1 MAFHLMKNV
10 ASKVFN
16 GTKISAHSRN
26 LIRDCR
32 RSFASSSTNNQSSE
46 RNDSV
51 VSPKDPMD
59 HEDYFGVQSMI
70 DLKEMFDARVHLGHH
85 EGAWDPLTRPYIHG
99 LRSTQHIID
108 LEKSMEC
115 LECALNVLSH
125 VVYQRGIVL
134 FMTTNPR
141 YDFLIQKTA
150 RNSGEYFITRAWHK
164 GLFNN
169 AHTMLDTD
177 RLPDLIVA
185 FNNSRFERI
194 REAITEAAMC
204 NIPVIGLVDTDCD
217 PRLITYPIPGN
228 DDTMDSM
235 NYFCNIFERTI
246 LNAKERLALDTEER
260 KKITDSNSTSD
271 LTGEESEIRAEIS

>member
-1 MAFHLMKNV
+1 
-10 ASKVFN
+10 
-16 GTKISAHSRN
+16 
-26 LIRDCR
+26 
-32 RSFASSSTNNQSSE
+32 
-46 RNDSV
+46 
-51 VSPKDPMD
+51 
-59 HEDYFGVQSMI
+59 
-70 DLKEMFDARVHLGHH
+70 
-85 EGAWDPLTRPYIHG
+85 
-99 LRSTQHIID
+99 
-108 LEKSMEC
+108 
-115 LECALNVLSH
+115 
-125 VVYQRGIVL
+125 
-134 FMTTNPR
+134 
-141 YDFLIQKTA
+141 
-150 RNSGEYFITRAWHK
+150 
-164 GLFNN
+164 
-169 AHTMLDTD
+169 MLDTD